1 MKQEPKVLR
10 FSCNIRDLTVTDLQ
24 TGEVIQCASTFEMA
38 QRRRDMELKAM
49 PVKPVYVRR
58 QRVKEQ
64 W

>member
-1 MKQEPKVLR
+1 MKTPPPLR
-10 FSCNIRDLTVTDLQ
+10 FTCDIRTLTITDTQ

-38 QRRRDMELKAM
+38 QRRRDLELKAM
-49 PVKPVYVRR
+49 PVKPAYVRR